1 MFKRKESLNFYG
13 LLIQQAQVIRDA
25 VEALCV
31 FCETPTQE
39 NGDFVKFKEKEA
51 DTVRR
56 ELVDDINR
64 TFITP
69 IDRDDLY
76 RLSSSIDDLADYAW
90 TTVKE
95 IRIYDIQPDAHLLEM
110 ARTLLKMADGLLV
123 CVQNLEKNHAVVS
136 TEATKV
142 KKLEN
147 TLNVQFHKSIAE
159 LFEADD
165 IKKIL
170 KYREIYSHMNHA
182 ADKGDFSA
190 DILLDIVVKL

>member
-31 FCETPTQE
+31 FCEAPTQE
-39 NGDFVKFKEKEA
+39 NGDFVKVKEKEA